1 MTEQERKA
9 AIEKMEDLRKQGIL
23 SDDEYI
29 DKVSQ
34 LAVEKEDKIEDAKPI
49 KKGKGLIA
57 VYVFAGLMAFVIFFS
72 FFYGRN
78 GTPIFK
84 SEQLPENTKMLSS
97 QTKNN
102 GISTALPKRSYPYG
116 VPAAGY
122 TDSGSNFNNNDKELA
137 KAYAEVYVKRQLK
150 SPSTAKFPSKIDS
163 YTYKRDGNEWAV
175 AGWVDATNSYGAT
188 IRVTWVSS
196 FKITWENGKYHG
208 EEVGTYI
215 VE

>member
-1 MTEQERKA
+1 MTEQERKE
-9 AIEKMEDLRKQGIL
+9 AIQKLESLHKQGIIT
-23 SDDEYI
+23 DDEYVQ
-29 DKVSQ
+29 KVAGMAHPVQ
-34 LAVEKEDKIEDAKPI
+34 KDDEPEKPAQTGRYVLAFIGIV
-49 KKGKGLIA
+49 LIVGIMA
-57 VYVFAGLMAFVIFFS
+57 V
-72 FFYGRN
+72 
-78 GTPIFK
+78 
-84 SEQLPENTKMLSS
+84 
-97 QTKNN
+97 
-102 GISTALPKRSYPYG
+102 ISTQNENRKSATTPTQTTTKTTRSYPYG

-122 TDSGSNFNNNDKELA
+122 TDSGSSFNNNDKELA